1 MELQIVERDSGAIRQ
16 QYSPKKEGAARTDCS
31 VMIISL

>member
-1 MELQIVERDSGAIRQ
+1 MELKQLKAAKQISNNNTL
-16 QYSPKKEGAARTDCS
+16 PKKEGAARADCS